1 MNMLTVK
8 ETASNL
14 KISLSMVY
22 RLISTG
28 ELASYAIGGCLRVSE
43 TDLTKFL
50 DTKRQEPT
58 KLPDSQKRHF

>member
-1 MNMLTVK
+1 MKMLTVK

-28 ELASYAIGGCLRVSE
+28 ELPSYAIGGCLRVSE
-43 TDLTKFL
+43 TDLLQFL
-50 DTKRQEPT
+50 DSKRQEPA
-58 KLPDSQKRHF
+58 